1 MYHKSMNDWVSHGAI
16 AKSKS
21 ASGLLQRA
29 VVFCEGKNKA
39 FALGAG
45 NASDTE
51 FLLEQGFEVIELDS
65 SPIIPKPTETID
77 DPRLTIIQSS
87 FEDYPFPINKFD
99 LVNAQWSLPFT
110 APQAFEEMFHRLTD
124 ALRPGGVFVGQFF
137 GKNDAWN
144 IPQKS
149 MTFHDKTE
157 IGSLLTDME
166 ILELTEEERDVT
178 NAGGITKHWHVFH
191 VIARKK

>member
-1 MYHKSMNDWVSHGAI
+1 MSDWISHNAI
-16 AKSKS
+16 TKSK
-21 ASGLLQRA
+21 AATGLLQRA
-29 VVFCEGKNKA
+29 VVFCEGRGKA

-51 FLLEQGFEVIELDS
+51 FLLEQGFEVVELDS
-65 SPIIPKPTETID
+65 SPIIAKSTEVID

-99 LVNAQWSLPFT
+99 LINAQWSLPFT
-110 APQAFEEMFHRLTD
+110 APHAFEEMFHRLID
-124 ALRPGGVFVGQFF
+124 SLRPGGVFVGQFF

-144 IPQKS
+144 TPQKS
-149 MTFHDKTE
+149 MTFHGKEE
-157 IGSLLTDME
+157 IGTLLTDME
-166 ILELTEEERDVT
+166 ILELSEEEKDIANT
-178 NAGGITKHWHVFH
+178 AGVTKHWHVFH